1 MAVLVIM
8 LVSVLAGGMV
18 VVPAQA
24 RSYDSSCWASLL
36 TDRKRVHTTPWSGR
50 GTDDLGGDLAGYTAI
65 HWQVAR
71 PRLSWRYPSPDV
83 CEYQAVVQ
91 LRPEHARRLSQAMI
105 EWSRRRDVQ
114 ADPAHARILAQSK
127 VSGQW
132 YVRASTRTRQ
142 LPIWPDLL
150 PFAAADGRWV
160 LQPDDHTV
168 PRGPRWRQMRLDAE
182 HAIAL
187 VTFSTD

>member
-1 MAVLVIM
+1 M
-8 LVSVLAGGMV
+8 VSVIVGGTA
-18 VVPAQA
+18 VVPVHA

-36 TDRKRVHTTPWSGR
+36 TDQKTVHTTPWSGR
-50 GTDDLGGDLAGYTAI
+50 GTDDLGADLAGYTAI

-71 PRLSWRYPSPDV
+71 PRLSSRYPSPDM

-91 LRPEHARRLSQAMI
+91 LRPEHARRLSMAMV
-105 EWSRRRDVQ
+105 EWVRRREVQ
-114 ADPAHARILAQSK
+114 ADPARTQIPARSRM
-127 VSGQW
+127 SSQW
-132 YVRASTRTRQ
+132 SVRATTRTRQ

-150 PFAAADGRWV
+150 PFVATDGRWV
-160 LQPDDHTV
+160 LQPDDHAV
-168 PRGPRWRQMRLDAE
+168 QRGPRWRQMRLDTE